1 MTDKRPSR
9 SDVPNTVP
17 VEDMPKRILGNVLMD
32 GPDGQCCYMHAGID
46 QRCPADADAH
56 TFVEHGDEWVCVEM
70 CAEHAR
76 EDVPEFQEWKQT
88 VLRNSADSSTDPAGS
103 VDGGSNE

>member
-1 MTDKRPSR
+1 MPSDKRPSR

-32 GPDGQCCYMHAGID
+32 GPDGQCSYMYAGID
-46 QRCPADADAH
+46 QRCQADADAH

-76 EDVPEFQEWKQT
+76 EDVPEFREWKQT
-88 VLRNSADSSTDPAGS
+88 VLRDSADSSTKEDRNG
-103 VDGGSNE
+103 N